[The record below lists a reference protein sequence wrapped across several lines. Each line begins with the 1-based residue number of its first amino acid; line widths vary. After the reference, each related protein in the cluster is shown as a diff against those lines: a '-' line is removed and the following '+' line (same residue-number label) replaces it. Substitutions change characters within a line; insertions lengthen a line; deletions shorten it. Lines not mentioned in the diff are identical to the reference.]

1 MDRDFKS
8 RLDSIIVSKGTEEQ
22 RPKTLLK
29 FRTHVVAPIVAWLDW
44 IDPQQQQ
51 QRYWLGGWKLA
62 YILLFLGHFVAI
74 LIVCSMMWIG
84 LFMTLWGSKQDFNR
98 NNNNMVEIPSSSSVV
113 YSHISAICYA
123 FHLALLVLVWSIRRL
138 VLLMHRKSK
147 VLDQFLQQILKLS
160 AKEDLGISVHQLAT
174 RAKLWSRRWMI
185 STLTMLMISIV
196 FYRWTPQ
203 YGMARPVVV
212 DYDDGVVEL
221 VGGRENN
228 MLTVDNDDDE
238 YDEMTEDTHPYSRLQ
253 DWLGLL
259 ATFLV
264 VSSLA
269 STLRCH
275 QFSIATSQSSSSF
288 HARILLCL
296 ILLHRVTLT
305 SHTPNMETTKD
316 DLYTGKT
323 ITTTGKNGFGCC
335 HSDIKAV
342 SPPNWNVVDKNDYW
356 RSQHSDPWLWLGG

>member
-1 MDRDFKS
+1 
-8 RLDSIIVSKGTEEQ
+8 
-22 RPKTLLK
+22 
-29 FRTHVVAPIVAWLDW
+29 
-44 IDPQQQQ
+44 
-51 QRYWLGGWKLA
+51 
-62 YILLFLGHFVAI
+62 
-74 LIVCSMMWIG
+74 
-84 LFMTLWGSKQDFNR
+84 
-98 NNNNMVEIPSSSSVV
+98 
-113 YSHISAICYA
+113 
-123 FHLALLVLVWSIRRL
+123 
-138 VLLMHRKSK
+138 
-147 VLDQFLQQILKLS
+147 
-160 AKEDLGISVHQLAT
+160 
-174 RAKLWSRRWMI
+174 
-185 STLTMLMISIV
+185 
-196 FYRWTPQ
+196 
-203 YGMARPVVV
+203 MARPVVV